1 MKLMQ
6 LPARLVAL
14 LVLLTPALA
23 SAEAPKFTRTQDIIY
38 GRKFGTALTFD
49 VFKPEK
55 PNGRGVIFIVSGGW
69 FSSHDSI
76 NPGFFTPVLE
86 HGYTVFAVV
95 HGSQPRFIIP
105 ECQSDLHRAV
115 RFIRHNSKDYGIDPD
130 HIGVYGASAG
140 GHLTLSLVTQGGP
153 GDPKAKDPVDRD
165 SSAVQAAVAFFP
177 PTDFLNYGK
186 PGEDAVGVGIL
197 KDFKAAF
204 GPAAD
209 TPDSRQTYGR
219 QISPIYHV
227 HADMAPTLI
236 IHGDADKLVPIQ
248 QAQSFIE
255 KCKQLNTPAKLITK
269 PGKGHGWS
277 DIGNDLKDVAEW
289 FDQNLSQ
296 SK

>member
-1 MKLMQ
+1 MQ
-6 LPARLVAL
+6 LSQLLARLLAL
-14 LVLLTPALA
+14 VILLSPALA
-23 SAEAPKFTRTQDIIY
+23 SADAPKFTRTQDLIY
-38 GRKFGTALTFD
+38 GRKYGTALTFD
-49 VFKPEK
+49 EFKPEK

-69 FSSHDSI
+69 FSSHEAI
-76 NPGFFTPVLE
+76 NPGFLSPVLD

-95 HGSQPRFIIP
+95 HGSQPKFIIP
-105 ECQSDLHRAV
+105 ECQQDLHRAV
-115 RFIRHNSKDYGIDPD
+115 RFIRHNAKDYGIDPD

-153 GDPKAKDPVDRD
+153 GDSKAKDPVDRD

-197 KDFKAAF
+197 KDFKSAF

-209 TPDSRQTYGR
+209 TPELRQSYGKL
-219 QISPIYHV
+219 ISPIYHV
-227 HADMAPTLI
+227 HAGMAPTLI

-248 QAQSFIE
+248 QAQLFID
-255 KCKQLNTPAKLITK
+255 KCKELNSPAKLITK
-269 PGKGHGWS
+269 PGKGHGWP

-289 FDQNLSQ
+289 FDQNLSA
-296 SK
+296 K